1 MNKKLA
7 AVLSGS
13 AVLVLALSGCSSN
26 DKDSVDDW
34 AKKYCDLAKP
44 QIQKQAQVEQLIRS
58 TASDGKPGDIQAAD
72 SKAFQDLSD
81 VNKAF
86 AAAYRTAGQTPVKED
101 RKLVDAAAAEFD
113 ANANSYLAL
122 KKQVDAL
129 DAQDQQKFADGLK
142 PVADG
147 LAKIEQNRAA
157 WNKLRVSSTGKAMAK
172 QPGCKPA
179 AAPTA
184 GAGSPS

>member
-7 AVLSGS
+7 AALSGS
-13 AVLVLALSGCSSN
+13 VVLVLALSGCGGD

-34 AKKYCDLAKP
+34 AAKYCDLAKP

-101 RKLVDAAAAEFD
+101 RELVDAAVAEFD
-113 ANANSYLAL
+113 ANAKSYLDL
-122 KKQVDAL
+122 KKQIDAL

-142 PVADG
+142 PIADG

-157 WNKLRVSSTGKAMAK
+157 WNKLRVSTTGKAMAK
-172 QPGCKPA
+172 QPGCKPV
-179 AAPTA
+179 APP
-184 GAGSPS
+184 SPKAVSAP